1 MRYYTTSRTI
11 TFIETTMNKKD
22 ALSALKALRRKNRED
37 EIRLH
42 GKPLPRTIVERNRK
56 QYTRKQK
63 HKKRPM

>member
-1 MRYYTTSRTI
+1 
-11 TFIETTMNKKD
+11 MNKKE

-63 HKKRPM
+63 HKKRPL